1 MKIVVVGKENTGK
14 TSIIKRMTKKWKFS
28 DKASSIIFGKGRREP
43 TDGIEMKRWNPPTDK
58 STTIHLWDFAGQEI
72 FYTTHQFFL
81 NDAALTLLVFDTTK
95 NLEIENKL
103 FFWMN
108 SISSTSP
115 NSRVILIGT
124 FIDKIDKKSKEQT
137 LTEISNKIGEMMKH
151 LPHSIRFVFIS

>member
-14 TSIIKRMTKKWKFS
+14 TSIIKRMTDEWGFGDAVTS
-28 DKASSIIFGKGRREP
+28 VIFGKGRREP

-58 STTIHLWDFAGQEI
+58 NTTIHLWDFAGQEI

-81 NDAALTLLVFDTTK
+81 NDAALTLLVFDITK

-115 NSRVILIGT
+115 NSRVMLIGT
-124 FIDKIDKKSKEQT
+124 FIDKIDKKSNKQT
-137 LTEISNKIGEMMKH
+137 LTEISNKIGAMTKH
-151 LPHSIRFVFIS
+151 LPHPLQ